1 MKTLE
6 PTAHRMKLTHHGS
19 QDYQSLLMHQEAVRL
34 ILEDP
39 SLAEKAQ
46 EILSRWDR
54 HVGVRSKPLRDV
66 WVQIISNG
74 NWDLAL
80 EDSERGNQLRQASPL
95 SVLLPNKR
103 RVEIIRSVKKLRE
116 TGHA

>member
-6 PTAHRMKLTHHGS
+6 PTAHRMKLTHHGP

-39 SLAEKAQ
+39 TLAERAQ
-46 EILSRWDR
+46 EILSRWDC
-54 HVGVRSKPLRDV
+54 HVGVRLRPLRDE
-66 WVQIISNG
+66 WVQIISNKG
-74 NWDLAL
+74 WDLAL
-80 EDSERGNQLRQASPL
+80 GDSERGNQLRQASPL
-95 SVLLPNKR
+95 AVLLPNKR

-116 TGHA
+116 QGHA

>member
-1 MKTLE
+1 
-6 PTAHRMKLTHHGS
+6 MKLTHHGP

-39 SLAEKAQ
+39 SLAERAQ

-54 HVGVRSKPLRDV
+54 HVGVRSKPLRDE
-66 WVQIISNG
+66 WVQIISDK
-74 NWDLAL
+74 NWGLAL

-95 SVLLPNKR
+95 SVLLPNKL
-103 RVEIIRSVKKLRE
+103 RVEIIRSVKKLKERRN
-116 TGHA
+116 A